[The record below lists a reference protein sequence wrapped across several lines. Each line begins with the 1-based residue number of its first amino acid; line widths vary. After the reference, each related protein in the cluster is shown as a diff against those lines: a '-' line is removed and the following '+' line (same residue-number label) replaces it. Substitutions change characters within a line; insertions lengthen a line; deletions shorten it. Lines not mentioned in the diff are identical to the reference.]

1 VIIIGQLSS
10 NKDINQEEATSS
22 DRITNRKCEDSS
34 VEIELVET
42 LEDGGQA
49 TVNNIKELNLGTTKE
64 PQPIYVS

>member
-1 VIIIGQLSS
+1 MIIIGQLSS